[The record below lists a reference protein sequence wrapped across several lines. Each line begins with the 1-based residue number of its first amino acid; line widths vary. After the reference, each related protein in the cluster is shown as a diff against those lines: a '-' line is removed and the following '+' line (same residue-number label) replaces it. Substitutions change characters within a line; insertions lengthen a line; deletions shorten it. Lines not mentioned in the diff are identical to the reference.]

1 MNIRRNEKAVSP
13 VSATILMVAIT
24 VVLAAVLYVMVS
36 GLIGTGTTGTPN
48 VEMTTESTTD
58 GYEFEFAKPSRSEAL
73 SSYKVNVMKNG
84 VAWSVMPVLL
94 SDGMTIEN
102 TGGAGEWLNFTD
114 ALGEGDL
121 TAGDFFTL
129 EELASGSEYEV
140 AIFWASSNDKI
151 TSVTVNVS

>member
-13 VSATILMVAIT
+13 VIATILMVAIT

-48 VEMTTESTTD
+48 VEMMTD
-58 GYEFEFAKPSRSEAL
+58 PTPEGYELEFAKPSRSETL
-73 SSYKVNVMKNG
+73 SSYKVSVTKDG
-84 VAWSVMPVLL
+84 VAWSGMPVLL
-94 SDGMTIEN
+94 SDGMKIEN

-114 ALGEGDL
+114 VIGEGDL

-129 EELASGSEYEV
+129 EKLASGSSYEV
-140 AIFWASSNDKI
+140 AIFWAASNDKI
-151 TSVTVNVS
+151 TSTTVNVS